1 MNRKYVYL
9 IAVIL
14 CIVFVGSEHYV
25 DLSMGT
31 IDLELN
37 ESSRYVE
44 SPEIYE
50 EPDNVIS
57 AGTKEIESVVSLS
70 IINTQNDKNKITY
83 RYKLKINEVSGA
95 FRYTYNNEEKYLLF
109 SATGESEIT
118 INSNESITI
127 YDLPVG
133 TTYTIEQISNSDSKY
148 TIKANNVIGTTTTGT
163 LSKDTKIKFENNVPV
178 KENTITSNPYTA
190 DIYTLG
196 IILFLIATTIFIAIK
211 HVKIRRFE

>member
-14 CIVFVGSEHYV
+14 CVVFVGSEHYI
-25 DLSMGT
+25 DLSIDT
-31 IDLELN
+31 IDLEWT

-44 SPEIYE
+44 SPEVYE
-50 EPDNVIS
+50 EPDNIIS
-57 AGTKEIESVVSLS
+57 TGTKEIESVVSLS
-70 IINTQNDKNKITY
+70 IVNTQNDKNKITY
-83 RYKLKINEVSGA
+83 KYKLKINEVSGA

-109 SATGESEIT
+109 SSTGESEIT

-148 TIKANNVIGTTTTGT
+148 TIKVNNVIGTTTTGT
-163 LSKDTKIKFENNVPV
+163 LSKDTKITFENNVPV
-178 KENTITSNPYTA
+178 KENTITTNPYTA